1 MSRILIVDST
11 NNFIRNYTIVPT
23 LDTHGRPTG
32 GWVGFLKSL
41 RSFIEKCKPTK
52 VVLVWDGPGGSQRRR
67 EVVKE
72 YKEGRRPVKLN
83 RNFDFEFV
91 NVEEN
96 KIWQIK
102 RLQEYLSDFP
112 VHQCIVDNIEADD
125 VIAYLCSHYQEDEKV
140 IVSTD
145 KDFYQMV
152 DSKTIIFT
160 PTKKEFV
167 TSAKL
172 VEEYGIHPTNFAV
185 ARAIVGDPSDNLKG
199 VNSIGYKSL
208 VKLFPNVVN
217 SQKVELNQI
226 FEECSQNSESNEKY
240 KRIVENREL
249 IIKNL
254 QLMDLR
260 NAIISP
266 QSVRKIK
273 QSLEQKVIFNVSS
286 FKMKLLEDGITTFND
301 NFIESFRFL
310 S

>member
-1 MSRILIVDST
+1 
-11 NNFIRNYTIVPT
+11 
-23 LDTHGRPTG
+23 
-32 GWVGFLKSL
+32 L